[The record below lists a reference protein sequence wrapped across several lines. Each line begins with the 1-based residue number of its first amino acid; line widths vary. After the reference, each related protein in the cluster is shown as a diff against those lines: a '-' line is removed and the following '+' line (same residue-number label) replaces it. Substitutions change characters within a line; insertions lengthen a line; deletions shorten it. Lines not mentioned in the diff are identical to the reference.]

1 MKQTGWSE
9 VPQACPREAGRWT
22 ERPGVPSSSNLFHLA
37 NYPLLATAQKTDKQ
51 VYKESITVS
60 VLSH

>member
-9 VPQACPREAGRWT
+9 VPQGCPREAGRWT
-22 ERPGVPSSSNLFHLA
+22 KRPGVPSNSNLFHLA

-51 VYKESITVS
+51 VYKKNVPVS
-60 VLSH
+60 AFSH